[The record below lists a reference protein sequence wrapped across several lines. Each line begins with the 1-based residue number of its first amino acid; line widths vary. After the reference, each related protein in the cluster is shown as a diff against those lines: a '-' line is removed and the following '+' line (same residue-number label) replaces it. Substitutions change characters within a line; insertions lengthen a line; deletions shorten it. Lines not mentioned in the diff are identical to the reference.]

1 MSLYLKLISA
11 SIRSQMEY
19 KFSFITSVL
28 IFAVLS
34 AMDFILV
41 AAILL
46 KFDHIQG
53 WTLYEVGYLYAIS
66 SMVSSTYRI
75 FANEVHNFEKYTLH
89 GEFDQLLT
97 RPVSPLLILFTR
109 NLHLTQLGGFLQGSV
124 ILSLSLVGMW
134 QNGYDILL
142 AVLYLPVALL
152 FGTIILFSLGLVTA
166 TVAFWTTRISE
177 LQVFTMYA
185 PLTASSFPIQIYPGW
200 LKGLLFTLLPVA
212 FMAYVPALYLFD
224 KGGSVLY
231 LLASPIVAL
240 ITITI
245 ALRFWNWGIRYYH
258 STGS

>member
-1 MSLYLKLISA
+1 MSLYFKLVSA

-53 WTLYEVGYLYAIS
+53 WTLYEVGYLYAVS
-66 SMVSSTYRI
+66 SMVSSIYRI

-124 ILSLSLVGMW
+124 ILFLSLGAMW
-134 QNGYDILL
+134 KNGNDILP
-142 AVLYLPVALL
+142 AVLYLPVALF
-152 FGTIILFSLGLVTA
+152 FGTVILFSIGLVTA
-166 TVAFWTTRISE
+166 TMAFWITRISE

-200 LKGLLFTLLPVA
+200 LKGLLLTLLPVA
-212 FMAYVPALYLFD
+212 FMAYVPSLYLFN
-224 KGGSVLY
+224 KGGSGFY
-231 LLASPIVAL
+231 LFVSPIIAL
-240 ITITI
+240 VSITL
-245 ALRFWNWGIRYYH
+245 ALRFWKWGIKHYH

>member
-1 MSLYLKLISA
+1 MSLYLKLVSA

-53 WTLYEVGYLYAIS
+53 WALYEVGYLYAVS
-66 SMVSSTYRI
+66 SMVSSIYRI

-89 GEFDQLLT
+89 GELDQLLT

-124 ILSLSLVGMW
+124 ILFLSLGAMW
-134 QNGYDILL
+134 KNGYDILP
-142 AVLYLPVALL
+142 AVFYLPVALL
-152 FGTIILFSLGLVTA
+152 FGTVILFSIGLVTA
-166 TVAFWTTRISE
+166 TMAFWITRISE

-200 LKGLLFTLLPVA
+200 LKGLLLTLLPVA
-212 FMAYVPALYLFD
+212 FMAYVPSLYLFN
-224 KGGSVLY
+224 KGGSLLY
-231 LLASPIVAL
+231 LFVSPIVAL
-240 ITITI
+240 VAITL
-245 ALRFWNWGIRYYH
+245 ALRFWKWGIKHYH